1 MSDYDSEADTKAQE
15 SLSNPDVVTKY
26 KVAAKIVNE
35 AIATV
40 VAAARPGAK
49 VVELCDLGDK
59 FIADAVAKEFKGK
72 DIEKGVAVPTC
83 ISINNC
89 VGHFSPTADN
99 PTEVKEGGLVKI
111 DLGAHIDG
119 YIVQSAHTVLVQPDP
134 VAPATGRSADA
145 LAAAAACFDAAA
157 RLMRPGHR
165 ASEVPPVLA
174 KIAEAYGVQL
184 VEGVLS
190 HQLTRFIIDG
200 SKAVLNRPGA
210 DQKVNDF
217 EFEEGEVYAIDIVVS
232 TGEGKPKVFDEK
244 ETTVYKRALDVQY
257 QLKLKAS
264 REVYSEVLKK
274 HSTSMFTLRSLGAE
288 RSRFGLVECVTHGLL
303 HPYPVMWEKAG
314 DLVAQVKGTVLLM
327 PNGSDRVTT
336 APHQAV
342 QSDKS
347 IEDEDVK
354 ALLATSLKS
363 KKKMKKKAGKEGSP
377 TEN

>member
-1 MSDYDSEADTKAQE
+1 MSDYDSDADTKAQQE

-26 KVAAKIVNE
+26 KAAAKIVNE

-59 FIADAVAKEFKGK
+59 FITDAVAKEFKGK

-83 ISINNC
+83 VSINNC
-89 VGHFSPTADN
+89 VGHFSPTSDN
-99 PTEVKEGGLVKI
+99 LAEIKEWDLVKI

-119 YIVQSAHTVLVQPDP
+119 YIVQSAQTVLVQPDP
-134 VAPATGRSADA
+134 AAPATGRSADA

-165 ASEVPPVLA
+165 ASEVPPMLV
-174 KIAEAYGVQL
+174 KIADAYGVQL

-190 HQLTRFIIDG
+190 HQMTRFIMDG

-210 DQKVNDF
+210 DQKVEDS

-232 TGEGKPKVFDEK
+232 TGEGKPKVLDEK
-244 ETTVYKRALDVQY
+244 ETTVYKRALEVQY

-314 DLVAQVKGTVLLM
+314 ELVAQVKGTVLLL

-336 APHQAV
+336 AMQQAV
-342 QSDKS
+342 QTDKS
-347 IEDEDVK
+347 IEDEGVK

-363 KKKMKKKAGKEGSP
+363 KKKKKAGKEGTP
-377 TEN
+377 TVV